1 MKNWTIGKKLIASFI
16 GLALITV
23 VVGAIGFAS
32 LQDAARGFRSYRE
45 MARDANLAGQLQ
57 ANLLMVDKH
66 VKDFILTGKKEAI
79 DEYQKYS
86 AKKDQ
91 FLESARGMIQ
101 DPERAAEINRIDKA
115 FNAYAA
121 GFDQVQ
127 GFQKQRDRLV
137 NGDLNVL
144 GPKMEDGL
152 TAVMRSANED
162 QDAAAAYQAGL
173 AMRNLLLA
181 RLYVMKFLDTNNQAG
196 VNRAFQE
203 FNTMQTAL
211 NELDR
216 ELQNP
221 ERRRLLAEV
230 SRDKKAYENSFTR
243 LVELIEKRNQVIAD
257 TLQPREAAI
266 TSGIGEVKMD
276 IKNEQDELG
285 PKLQASNKQAK
296 TMMGLIAVAALVI
309 SGVLA
314 GFITLG
320 ITRQLQHIITGLK
333 TGAEEVASASGQVS
347 TASQQLAEG
356 SSQQASS
363 IEETSSSLEEMAS
376 QIQQTAA
383 NADQADASVK
393 ETAKTVETGVQSMQ
407 RMNTTI
413 NEIKESANE
422 TSKII
427 KTIDDIAFQT
437 NLLALNAA
445 VEAARAGEAGKGFAV
460 VAEEV
465 RNLAR
470 RSAEAAQETSN
481 LLEKSQENAGNG
493 VAVAEEVGEQLTAIQ
508 SSSGKVTTLI
518 GEIAAAAREQAQGI
532 DQLNQAASEMDKVV
546 QQNAADSEESASAAE
561 ELTSQAAELETMV
574 ATLTAMVGA
583 SSGNGRKAGAANGSS
598 QRRITIKPGSK
609 TAAGLSAGEAS
620 DSRHGGNGRSLPAG
634 RRGASGA
641 EAVIPLDGDEFKDF

>member
-32 LQDAARGFRSYRE
+32 LQDAARGFKSYRE

-57 ANLLMVDKH
+57 ASLLMVEKH
-66 VKDFILTGKKEAI
+66 VKDFVLTGKKEAI
-79 DEYQKYS
+79 DEYEKFS
-86 AKKDQ
+86 GKKDQ
-91 FLESARGMIQ
+91 FLDTARRMIQ

-115 FNAYAA
+115 FKDYAE

-127 GFQKQRDRLV
+127 GFQNERDRLV
-137 NGDLNVL
+137 NGELNVL

-152 TAVMRSANED
+152 TAIMRSANED

-173 AMRNLLLA
+173 TMRNLLLA
-181 RLYVMKFLDTNNQAG
+181 RLYVMKFLDTNNQAA
-196 VNRAFQE
+196 VNRAYQE
-203 FNTMQTAL
+203 FNNMQGGL
-211 NELDR
+211 DELDR

-221 ERRRLLAEV
+221 ERRRLLADVAREKE
-230 SRDKKAYENSFTR
+230 SYEKNFTS
-243 LVELIEKRNQVIAD
+243 LVELIENRNQLIAD
-257 TLQPREAAI
+257 TMQPKEAAI
-266 TSGIGEVKMD
+266 TGGIDEVKMD

-285 PKLQASNKQAK
+285 PKLQAANKQAK

-309 SGVLA
+309 SGLLA

-320 ITRQLQHIITGLK
+320 ITRQLKSIITGLK

-363 IEETSSSLEEMAS
+363 IEETSSSLEEIAS
-376 QIQQTAA
+376 QIQQTAT
-383 NADQADASVK
+383 NADQADATVK
-393 ETAKTVETGVQSMQ
+393 ETAKTVETGVRSMQ

-413 NEIKESANE
+413 NEIKESSNE

-465 RNLAR
+465 RNLAQ
-470 RSAEAAQETSN
+470 RSAEAAQNTSS
-481 LLEKSQENAGNG
+481 LIEKSQENASNG

-561 ELTSQAAELETMV
+561 ELTSQAAELENMV
-574 ATLTAMVGA
+574 EALTAMVGA
-583 SSGNGRKAGAANGSS
+583 VNGNGHKAAAGNGNGH
-598 QRRITIKPGSK
+598 RRITLKPGSK
-609 TAAGLSAGEAS
+609 NGGSGNPQRPTTAGSTATSS
-620 DSRHGGNGRSLPAG
+620 
-634 RRGASGA
+634 
-641 EAVIPLDGDEFKDF
+641 EAVIPLDEDEFKDF